1 MREALKAEQ
10 SFFLKHHA
18 YSAVAHEQGIHF
30 LSRRLNQILENHI
43 RLHMPEIS
51 KKVKYLLREA
61 YEVQERYGS
70 GCGDTHREQRAI
82 VVSAIH
88 RFCEAYR
95 EIMSGHARNSTKELY
110 GPARIRE
117 IFTKDFRREIESM
130 NSSELTDADIHTA
143 RRNAV
148 GVNADLFVPNAA
160 FEVLVKKL
168 IQKMEEPATLCVR
181 LVREELKQVLEDVTS
196 SCNEIGRFEE
206 LKEKVNQECM
216 RLLWGKTKEA
226 GEFVTNI
233 VDMEVAYINTE
244 NPGFDKFR
252 SGVYKLMAAHHSSN
266 ADQQARAQAEHEAA
280 ALAAAAGPRT
290 AASTRAD
297 YLVRRGGLAR
307 LRLSRCGACSGCVSG
322 GVRGERV
329 VASVSLR
336 AVQMSLRVRRARQA
350 RLSWPLPL
358 SLYVERRGP
367 YGPRVPLVCWGDRKT
382 RPCLSV
388 MRHGL
393 LWNGDGGV
401 STGAGRVE
409 AAPGA
414 HSRP

>member
-336 AVQMSLRVRRARQA
+336 VVQL
-350 RLSWPLPL
+350 
-358 SLYVERRGP
+358 
-367 YGPRVPLVCWGDRKT
+367 
-382 RPCLSV
+382 CL
-388 MRHGL
+388 
-393 LWNGDGGV
+393 
-401 STGAGRVE
+401 
-409 AAPGA
+409 
-414 HSRP
+414 